1 MKKNRETL
9 RKIRTLKE
17 GSYTRKVLDTLRKGV
32 TDTLVN
38 KLMSDKNFDLKEF
51 FETHKKIYES
61 ERLERKIHRLC
72 EKKIGGKCKGEPV
85 DAFSAF
91 MVSKVLKSLTN
102 EEKSHL
108 LSKPIREIIAI
119 SYKLAARTEF

>member
-17 GSYTRKVLDTLRKGV
+17 GSYTRKVLDTLGKGV

-51 FETHKKIYES
+51 
-61 ERLERKIHRLC
+61 
-72 EKKIGGKCKGEPV
+72 
-85 DAFSAF
+85 
-91 MVSKVLKSLTN
+91 
-102 EEKSHL
+102 
-108 LSKPIREIIAI
+108 
-119 SYKLAARTEF
+119 

>member
-17 GSYTRKVLDTLRKGV
+17 GSYTRKVLDTLGKGV

-61 ERLERKIHRLC
+61 ERLERKYIGCVR
-72 EKKIGGKCKGEPV
+72 KKSVESV
-85 DAFSAF
+85 RAN
-91 MVSKVLKSLTN
+91 L
-102 EEKSHL
+102 
-108 LSKPIREIIAI
+108 
-119 SYKLAARTEF
+119 